1 MREKMREKKKKN
13 VGFVEIEVLNV
24 YEEKRSVLELE
35 QKALEMVSE

>member
-1 MREKMREKKKKN
+1 MREKKKKN